1 MVEEF
6 YNLLKKRERR
16 VEKLNGREKVKLVCS
31 VNNRN
36 GQADTYPK
44 IEKENKK

>member
-16 VEKLNGREKVKLVCS
+16 VEKLNGREKMKLVCR

-36 GQADTYPK
+36 GQADTNPK
-44 IEKENKK
+44 IEKENEK

>member
-6 YNLLKKRERR
+6 YYNLLKKRERR
-16 VEKLNGREKVKLVCS
+16 VEKLNGREKMKLVCR

-44 IEKENKK
+44 IERERK